1 MVLKRPLQIFNG
13 FWGDH
18 HHWMFFGRSDHC
30 HQWFYDV
37 FLMLLPLLSMVFDG
51 SLPLVK
57 RCDGFDGSL
66 WSTALWLPSSRID
79 LVDFELDGGSAIDK
93 PCDRDS
99 VTVRTP
105 SFAPCSLIYF
115 EVMGTGGL
123 SLGIGPLCGENSGQ
137 HLYLPVQGAR

>member
-1 MVLKRPLQIFNG
+1 
-13 FWGDH
+13 
-18 HHWMFFGRSDHC
+18 
-30 HQWFYDV
+30 
-37 FLMLLPLLSMVFDG
+37 
-51 SLPLVK
+51 
-57 RCDGFDGSL
+57 
-66 WSTALWLPSSRID
+66 

-105 SFAPCSLIYF
+105 SFVPCTLIYF